1 MSMHTLFAYVD
12 GFDLQDMADEVE
24 KLCEA
29 FVADRHWQFGTP
41 WVVNQRLETGERHTS
56 NDLPEWEL
64 GINMDL
70 PDPGCEPLGWFSDVE
85 AIAEF
90 LGTLHARTGREFVI
104 GIADNQHGYSE
115 DLFTVQSEHPDL
127 EQLRQI
133 IGVGTAG

>member
-1 MSMHTLFAYVD
+1 MHTLFAYVD
-12 GFDLQDMADEVE
+12 GFDLRDVADEVE
-24 KLCEA
+24 TLCEA
-29 FVADRHWQFGTP
+29 FVADWRWQFGAP
-41 WVVNQRLETGERHTS
+41 RVVNRRLETDERHTS

-85 AIAEF
+85 AIAGF
-90 LGTLHARTGREFVI
+90 LGRLHARTGREFVI
-104 GIADNQHGYSE
+104 GIADSQHGYSE

-133 IGVGTAG
+133 IGVRPSL